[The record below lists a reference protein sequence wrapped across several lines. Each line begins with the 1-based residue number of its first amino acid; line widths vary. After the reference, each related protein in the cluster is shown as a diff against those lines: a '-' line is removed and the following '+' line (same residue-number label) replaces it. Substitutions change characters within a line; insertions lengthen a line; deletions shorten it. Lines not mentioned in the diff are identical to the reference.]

1 MTAAHDDV
9 APVTGT
15 ALQYDTPT
23 MSANQGSWQDRVR
36 WGPIWAGLVTAIA
49 TFLVL
54 SAAAV
59 AVGAQA
65 VESGVD
71 PDAAGLG
78 GGIASGVIAL
88 IAFFAGGF
96 VAGRSAT
103 AMQRGYGALNGFLVW
118 ALGVVVI
125 LALAAFGL
133 GSLFGASGDLF
144 AQYRALGSPTA
155 EGVDP
160 QAAVEGIRNSSIGA
174 LVAMVLPAVAAALGG
189 WVGAR
194 EPDDTAVVVD
204 RTATVGSRNVPV
216 A

>member
-1 MTAAHDDV
+1 MAG
-9 APVTGT
+9 P
-15 ALQYDTPT
+15 
-23 MSANQGSWQDRVR
+23 RR

-71 PDAAGLG
+71 PDAAGFG

-96 VAGRSAT
+96 VAGRSALRCAVAT
-103 AMQRGYGALNGFLVW
+103 ARSTGFLVW

-144 AQYRALGSPTA
+144 AQYRALGSPTP
-155 EGVDP
+155 EGVDAE
-160 QAAVEGIRNSSIGA
+160 AAAEGIRNSSIGA

-189 WVGAR
+189 RVGAR
-194 EPDDTAVVVD
+194 ETAETAVVVD
-204 RTATVGSRNVPV
+204 RTASVSSRNVPAADAQGRIV
-216 A
+216 RPADPPPNRLEDL

>member
-1 MTAAHDDV
+1 MAAVNDRV
-9 APVTGT
+9 LAGT
-15 ALQYDTPT
+15 AVADGTP
-23 MSANQGSWQDRVR
+23 ALAVNQNALQDRVR

-96 VAGRSAT
+96 VAGRSAA
-103 AMQRGYGALNGFLVW
+103 AMRRGYGALNGFLVW

-144 AQYRALGSPTA
+144 AQYRALGTPTP
-155 EGVDP
+155 EGIDP
-160 QAAVEGIRNSSIGA
+160 QAAAEGIRNSSIGA

-189 WVGAR
+189 WAGTR
-194 EPDDTAVVVD
+194 ETTETAVVVD
-204 RTATVGSRNVPV
+204 RTANVKSRNVPS